1 MWKQTSVKEKE
12 KKDSVVKK
20 PIEAAPVQEQIIRA
34 NIELTDSTSKS
45 VSKKNAKM
53 INLGEGLPMQ
63 ISIEDLKLILT
74 QPSKNAGKT
83 IYIIYIFLL
92 RILAYNPFFFN
103 IKLKE
108 PQSSMPGT
116 NISVCLKKLRE
127 KLLVVH
133 LVRFCGEHA

>member
-45 VSKKNAKM
+45 VSKKNAKL

-92 RILAYNPFFFN
+92 RILAYNPFFF
-103 IKLKE
+103 
-108 PQSSMPGT
+108 
-116 NISVCLKKLRE
+116 
-127 KLLVVH
+127 
-133 LVRFCGEHA
+133 

>member
-45 VSKKNAKM
+45 VSKKNAKL

-74 QPSKNAGKT
+74 QPSKT